1 VFKLRQGFQ
10 EQNISAGL
18 SASVELLF
26 TPVKAEV
33 YHGVIEIFDGERLV
47 QTVPITA

>member
-1 VFKLRQGFQ
+1 MFKLRQGSR

-18 SASVELLF
+18 STPVELLF
-26 TPVKAEV
+26 APEKAEV
-33 YHGVIEIFDGERLV
+33 YHGVIEIFDGESLV